1 MNDLGLKF
9 LKTQNNENQLKLPAL
24 KQLPVMKFELTIF
37 LI

>member
-9 LKTQNNENQLKLPAL
+9 LKAQNNETQLKLPAL
-24 KQLPVMKFELTIF
+24 TQLPVTKFKKTII